1 MVHEGQAGSGLR
13 GGAGDRGAIW
23 SLEPPSAYPDD
34 LGRGDPAAEMA
45 GGGLLSLHG
54 VAQEVAVLPLHHAEA
69 AGGHARD
76 QSQDRRL
83 VAQVWLGLSGILGGG
98 QGPGWRRGVGVLPGE
113 IRRQSPDLPPT
124 HPELRWPAGALLVS
138 ARPKVF
144 WYNITLY
151 RSKTISYR
159 KP

>member
-13 GGAGDRGAIW
+13 GGAGDRGALW

-83 VAQVWLGLSGILGGG
+83 MAQVSPRSRGLLGRGE
-98 QGPGWRRGVGVLPGE
+98 GPGWRRGVGILFGE
-113 IRRQSPDLPPT
+113 IRRQSSDLPPT
-124 HPELRWPAGALLVS
+124 HPELRWATGAILV
-138 ARPKVF
+138 
-144 WYNITLY
+144 
-151 RSKTISYR
+151 
-159 KP
+159 